1 MDVSFDFYP
10 AEDVPSDK
18 NAYITALDTMNR
30 GDLVFI
36 FTPDN
41 LHFAMAKVLPLSR

>member
-1 MDVSFDFYP
+1 MYKDMEVSFDSFP
-10 AEDVPSDK
+10 GDDVASDR
-18 NAYITALDTMNR
+18 NAYITALDSMKK

-41 LHFAMAKVLPLSR
+41 LHFTMAKVW